1 MEGLV
6 GYVVTLAAGFVVG
19 LALAKKGVL

>member
-6 GYVVTLAAGFVVG
+6 GYVVTLAAGFVLG
-19 LALAKKGVL
+19 LVLTKKGVL